1 MNVKFLTE
9 ASYDMYQVTDW
20 NAIED
25 TLAKYLQKKIRDS
38 RVEVLQQKGGGVQI
52 SIDKRIAGSITGDKE
67 HRAFVARLVDT
78 NKGAKGFTDLIRAVD
93 YLLELAKSAAE
104 SEG

>member
-52 SIDKRIAGSITGDKE
+52 SIDNRIAGSITGDKE